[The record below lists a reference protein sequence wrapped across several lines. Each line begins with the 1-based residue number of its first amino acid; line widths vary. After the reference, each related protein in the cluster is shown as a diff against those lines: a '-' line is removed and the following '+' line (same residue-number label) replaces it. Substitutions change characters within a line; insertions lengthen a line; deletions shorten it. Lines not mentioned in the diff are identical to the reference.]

1 MEIVI
6 KSAADSRMGVEMVVL
21 NALKAVIRPS

>member
-6 KSAADSRMGVEMVVL
+6 KSAADSRVGVEMVVL